1 MAHYNF
7 TPVINYV
14 GLYDHVNTTP
24 SHRITSILDIDN
36 ISSILLEVGLSAL
49 QYTKHPEES
58 IDFFLNVSLI
68 YTLGD
73 KDRIILNHLSYN
85 ISEKTL
91 IDGNEKTSLLIRLLD
106 NDLIKK
112 YKEEIITLDLK
123 SSYIEVVVFYSSD
136 KIETMEEYI
145 EASSVSNNFL
155 YKTKLPIITGDDYE

>member
-1 MAHYNF
+1 M
-7 TPVINYV
+7 
-14 GLYDHVNTTP
+14 
-24 SHRITSILDIDN
+24 
-36 ISSILLEVGLSAL
+36 
-49 QYTKHPEES
+49 
-58 IDFFLNVSLI
+58 
-68 YTLGD
+68 
-73 KDRIILNHLSYN
+73 
-85 ISEKTL
+85 

-123 SSYIEVVVFYSSD
+123 SSYIEVVVFYSSE